1 MDRTDRTDRI
11 GEGPNTGYDRSSPAS
26 HPTGSMAADRRLA
39 TLHRNN
45 EESNAF
51 VRECIEGALIRLMET
66 KPFDRISV
74 SDIARLAGVSR
85 NAYYRNYS
93 SKEDILT
100 GFLDTV
106 FTAINASLLSYDP
119 MTQTREAWLA
129 LLDGVSGIA
138 QQYRLILKAGQG
150 DRIRERMESHMNR
163 GAARNRIGPTYAA
176 CYWAGAICAVVDRW
190 VLDGMA
196 APKEEIAD
204 VMTDLMLRGV
214 ATADKY
220 GTGCVADTAVS
231 VVRARA

>member
-1 MDRTDRTDRI
+1 MDDEDRTSTDVNPDI
-11 GEGPNTGYDRSSPAS
+11 GHGRRESPNR
-26 HPTGSMAADRRLA
+26 PTTDDAVADRRLA

-100 GFLDTV
+100 GFLDNV
-106 FTAINASLLSYDP
+106 FEAINASLLNYDP

-138 QQYRLILKAGQG
+138 RQYRLILRAGQG
-150 DRIRERMESHMNR
+150 ERIRRRMEEHMNR
-163 GAARNRIGPTYAA
+163 GPERNRTGPSYAA
-176 CYWAGAICAVVDRW
+176 CYWAGAICAVVGRW
-190 VLDGMA
+190 VLDDMTV
-196 APKEEIAD
+196 PKEEIAD

-220 GTGCVADTAVS
+220 GTGCAAGTTVS
-231 VVRARA
+231 GDRARA